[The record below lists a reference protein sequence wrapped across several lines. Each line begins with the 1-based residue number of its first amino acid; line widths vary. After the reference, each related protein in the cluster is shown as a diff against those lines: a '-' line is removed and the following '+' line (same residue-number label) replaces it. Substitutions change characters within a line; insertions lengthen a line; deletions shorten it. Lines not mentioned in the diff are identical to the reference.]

1 MDYKKIKE
9 RVYLMKKVL
18 FIEGMSCNHCVMA
31 VKKALGEVEGVASVE
46 VDLESKKAVVELS
59 KEVEENILKDAVT
72 KAGYEVVNIQ

>member
-1 MDYKKIKE
+1 
-9 RVYLMKKVL
+9 MKKVL